1 MSNNEIQP
9 QENKQVSTLTHWTQ
23 CLIDDNA
30 DKTLE
35 IAEIESGL
43 TIVKCLESP
52 LISEVKKSIPI
63 KSLLRSV
70 REIILNSA
78 RTFKFSENMDL
89 GQATIL
95 ANDILDYFQH
105 ESLEDIV
112 QMFKM
117 ARKGEL
123 GSGKGRLDHD
133 VVFNIFIPAYFN
145 KKIEAREK
153 QLTKE
158 KESYLKS
165 GGEMSDFA
173 RQKFQELSEMLSA
186 NRVLHDEPKP
196 VVNHHQIWLNSLKN
210 SVKNLSKQE
219 LYIEL
224 GKAKKSD
231 HSIFNEAVK
240 IYESEIS
247 LRK

>member
-1 MSNNEIQP
+1 M
-9 QENKQVSTLTHWTQ
+9 THWTQ

-158 KESYLKS
+158 KEIIYLK
-165 GGEMSDFA
+165 
-173 RQKFQELSEMLSA
+173 
-186 NRVLHDEPKP
+186 H
-196 VVNHHQIWLNSLKN
+196 
-210 SVKNLSKQE
+210 VKRTLM
-219 LYIEL
+219 
-224 GKAKKSD
+224 
-231 HSIFNEAVK
+231 
-240 IYESEIS
+240 
-247 LRK
+247 